1 MCVKRVNMKIIYDI
15 DCLLYFLR
23 IEKADLLEKEFNHII
38 ISNKVFN
45 SLNNPSIPSSIK
57 DQLNVLVEKG
67 FVKVEEIS
75 YNTETFDIYYEIIKD
90 HKNQVLGDG
99 EASSIAI
106 AIKNKGT
113 IAYNNPSAIAEYLEK
128 YDLKCITLEDIIN
141 ILFKK
146 DIISKKEFESLLTQF
161 KEL

>member
-1 MCVKRVNMKIIYDI
+1 MKIIYDI

-23 IEKADLLEKEFNHII
+23 IEKAVLLEKEFNHII

-146 DIISKKEFESLLTQF
+146 EIISKKEFESLLTQF

>member
-1 MCVKRVNMKIIYDI
+1 MKIIYDI

-99 EASSIAI
+99 EASSTAI

-128 YDLKCITLEDIIN
+128 YDLKCITLDDIVNKLYKNDKISEEELK
-141 ILFKK
+141 ILIDNFK
-146 DIISKKEFESLLTQF
+146 DL
-161 KEL
+161 

>member
-75 YNTETFDIYYEIIKD
+75 YNTETFDIYYDIIKD

>member
-23 IEKADLLEKEFNHII
+23 IEKANLLEKEFNHII

>member
-75 YNTETFDIYYEIIKD
+75 YNTETFDIYYDIIKD

-146 DIISKKEFESLLTQF
+146 DIISKREFESLLTQF

>member
-1 MCVKRVNMKIIYDI
+1 MKIIYDI

-106 AIKNKGT
+106 AITNKGT

-146 DIISKKEFESLLTQF
+146 EIISKKEFESLLTQF

>member
-75 YNTETFDIYYEIIKD
+75 YNTETFDIYYDIIKD

-146 DIISKKEFESLLTQF
+146 EIISKKEFESLLTQF

>member
-1 MCVKRVNMKIIYDI
+1 MKIIYDI

-45 SLNNPSIPSSIK
+45 SLNNPSIPPSIK

-128 YDLKCITLEDIIN
+128 YDLKCITLDDIVN
-141 ILFKK
+141 KLYKNDK
-146 DIISKKEFESLLTQF
+146 ISKEELKNLIDNF
-161 KEL
+161 KDL

>member
-1 MCVKRVNMKIIYDI
+1 MKIIYDI

-75 YNTETFDIYYEIIKD
+75 YNTETFDIYYDIIKD

-146 DIISKKEFESLLTQF
+146 EIISKKEFESLLTQF

>member
-1 MCVKRVNMKIIYDI
+1 MKIIYDI

-75 YNTETFDIYYEIIKD
+75 YNTETFDIYYELIND
-90 HKNQVLGDG
+90 HKNQILGTG

-106 AIKNKGT
+106 AIKNNGV
-113 IAYNNPSAIAEYLEK
+113 IAFNNPDAIEDYLKK
-128 YDLKCITLEDIIN
+128 YDLECITLEDILN
-141 ILFKK
+141 NVFKK
-146 DIISKKEFESLLTQF
+146 GIISQEEFDKLLSESNNY
-161 KEL
+161 

>member
-146 DIISKKEFESLLTQF
+146 EIISKKEFESLLTQF